1 LHIHYHG
8 EQVVFVIDGMD
19 AIEAC
24 YFFAGVTGHDPD
36 RYSLRELWTMSNG
49 YSSQRRIEMLQFSS
63 VVFGTEH
70 LDLERF
76 IRYGIVGES
85 GKGGPVQVSPGVQER
100 IEAEIEKIR
109 AQSTSVP
116 FKVSH

>member
-1 LHIHYHG
+1 M
-8 EQVVFVIDGMD
+8 FVIDGMD
-19 AIEAC
+19 AVEAC
-24 YFFAGVTGHDPD
+24 YFFAGVTGHDPE
-36 RYSLRELWTMSNG
+36 RYSLRDLWMMSNG

-63 VVFGTEH
+63 VLFGTEH

-85 GKGGPVQVSPGVQER
+85 GKGGPVQVSQSVQEK
-100 IEAEIEKIR
+100 IDAEIEKIR
-109 AQSTSVP
+109 AQSTLAP